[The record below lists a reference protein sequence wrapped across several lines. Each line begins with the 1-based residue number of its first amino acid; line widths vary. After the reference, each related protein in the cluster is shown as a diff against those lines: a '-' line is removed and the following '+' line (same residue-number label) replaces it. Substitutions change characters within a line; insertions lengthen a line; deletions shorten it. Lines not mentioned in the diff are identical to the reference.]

1 MVHLAIEFQTVHIIT
16 FIQRISGND
25 NPNFLVMN
33 YSLENMRV
41 EELYFIPKFFFVPE
55 IVEQRKP
62 LSENAK
68 RAGWVGC
75 NILLG
80 EIPIQGRI
88 PIVENG
94 FFWGKSRSFCIE

>member
-1 MVHLAIEFQTVHIIT
+1 
-16 FIQRISGND
+16 
-25 NPNFLVMN
+25 
-33 YSLENMRV
+33 MRV

-94 FFWGKSRSFCIE
+94 FFLDKSVV